1 MEILIDSLVHDAIG
15 MRDAIEALRHG
26 YARHDEPDHC
36 PARTLIRIDEK
47 KATFGV
53 MPYYSRRENLFIAKI
68 ISHHAQNVSQG
79 RKSINGVIVVQDG
92 CTGQVLAQLDASTI
106 TALRTGATAGLATDL
121 LARKHSKKLAIIGTG
136 DQAMAALSAVLC
148 VRDIDCVSVYS
159 RNKENV
165 ERFIVRAADQYP
177 SDVAFLGCEE
187 VRSAIEEADIVC
199 TATTCAEPLFSACDV
214 VKGVHV
220 NALGKH
226 TLVSREFP
234 LELVPQA
241 ILVVEDRESAI
252 REAGNYHSQ
261 SISISEILQ
270 GPYQER
276 QSKTT
281 IFSSVGT
288 AFQDACICIALLKKL
303 KLIES

>member
-1 MEILIDSLVHDAIG
+1 MEILIDSLVNDAINMG
-15 MRDAIEALRHG
+15 DAIEALRHD
-26 YARHDEPDHC
+26 YARHDESDRC
-36 PARTLIRIDEK
+36 PSRTLIRLDEK

-53 MPYYSRRENLFIAKI
+53 MPYYSKRENLFIVKI

-79 RKSINGVIVVQDG
+79 HKSINGVIVVQEG
-92 CTGQVLAQLDASTI
+92 RTGQVLAQLDASAI

-148 VRDIDCVSVYS
+148 VRDVDCVSVYS

-165 ERFIVRAADQYP
+165 ERFILRAADQFP
-177 SDVAFLGCEE
+177 SGVAFLGCTEA
-187 VRSAIEEADIVC
+187 RSAIEEADIVC

-214 VKGVHV
+214 MDGVHV

-234 LELVPQA
+234 QELVPQS

-252 REAGNYHSQ
+252 REAGNYHRY
-261 SISISEILQ
+261 SISLSEILQ
-270 GPYQER
+270 GYDQGYR
-276 QSKTT
+276 SKTT

-288 AFQDACICIALLKKL
+288 AFQDACICIAVLKKL
-303 KLIES
+303 KLIE